1 MIVKANNYNKKE
13 EEEET
18 EEKEAAAAAVRQHP
32 FYQFLGDF
40 VCVWFLWDDFI

>member
-1 MIVKANNYNKKE
+1 MIVKANNNNEE

-18 EEKEAAAAAVRQHP
+18 EKRKAAAAAVRQHP

-40 VCVWFLWDDFI
+40 CVCVVSLG